1 MHYRFKKPIVATT
14 KPKINSIHPTHNDDD
29 AEFRGPLDSQAV
41 NIGVDTLSNHQG
53 NYGNVV
59 DVEQESSEEGNF
71 RAGQS
76 VLARRTKLG
85 NASMSG
91 GTSRSPHAHDALY
104 LNNGAC

>member
-29 AEFRGPLDSQAV
+29 AEFRVPLDSQAV

-71 RAGQS
+71 YTSYLYFEDIPLQFVQGNPFLLEKQS
-76 VLARRTKLG
+76 LVMLV
-85 NASMSG
+85 
-91 GTSRSPHAHDALY
+91 
-104 LNNGAC
+104 

>member
-59 DVEQESSEEGNF
+59 DVEQESSEERIFYTSYLYFEDIPLQFVQGNRF
-71 RAGQS
+71 LLEKQS
-76 VLARRTKLG
+76 LVMLV
-85 NASMSG
+85 
-91 GTSRSPHAHDALY
+91 
-104 LNNGAC
+104 